1 MQIYDLM
8 KKTDRLRQ
16 LTELIEER
24 KRTLDYRTKSKTDAD
39 LLSTEYSIS
48 IKHKFRYERGTEE
61 GILTIEDEELETIL
75 RILLKNSVK
84 ELKEL
89 KKTLEGTTIDTSEI
103 DYYMEILLMD
113 EGIWE
118 NA

>member
-24 KRTLDYRTKSKTDAD
+24 KGALDYIKESKSDTH
-39 LLSTEYSIS
+39 LLSTEYSITL
-48 IKHKFRYERGTEE
+48 KHKLGFGMGTEE
-61 GILTIEDEELETIL
+61 NTLTIGDEELETIL
-75 RILLKNSVK
+75 HSLLQNSIK

-103 DYYMEILLMD
+103 DYHMRILLRG
-113 EGIWE
+113 ENLWE
-118 NA
+118 NT